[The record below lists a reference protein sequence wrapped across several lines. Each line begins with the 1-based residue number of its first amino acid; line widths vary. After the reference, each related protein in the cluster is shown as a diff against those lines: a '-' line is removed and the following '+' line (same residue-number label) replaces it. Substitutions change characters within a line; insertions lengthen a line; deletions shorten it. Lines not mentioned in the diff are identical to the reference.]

1 MVKNRVYFV
10 TTIAALAVSGG
21 VCFASDDG
29 DFQFWSTAGASVDL
43 SKNWAATFEEEF
55 RFGDNAGHLYYHH
68 SEVGFVYKG
77 LADWVSVGVNYRQI
91 FEEDSSGEWRYEN
104 RPHLNAMLSSKFF
117 GLDVSDRS
125 RLEYRDREV
134 QKDTWRYRNKVT
146 VKLPVELTPL
156 KLQPYFAEEVFL
168 DLDGE
173 SFSRNRIYSGFSL
186 NFAKNIKGEIYYLL
200 QSTKSDDNWQ
210 DINVLGIAL
219 KVAF

>member
-1 MVKNRVYFV
+1 MVKNWVYFL

-21 VCFASDDG
+21 ACFASDDG
-29 DFQFWSTAGASVDL
+29 NFQFWSTAGASVDL

-68 SEVGFVYKG
+68 SEVGFIYKG

-91 FEEDSSGEWRYEN
+91 FEEDSSGEWCYEN
-104 RPHLNAMLSSKFF
+104 RPHLNATLSSKFF

-125 RLEYRDREV
+125 RLEYRDREI
-134 QKDTWRYRNKVT
+134 QKDMWRYRNKVRL
-146 VKLPVELTPL
+146 KLPVELTPL

-168 DLDGE
+168 NLDAE
-173 SFSRNRIYSGFSL
+173 AFSRNRIYSGFST
-186 NFAKNIKGEIYYLL
+186 NITKKIKGEIYYLL
-200 QSTKSDDNWQ
+200 QSTKSGDNWK